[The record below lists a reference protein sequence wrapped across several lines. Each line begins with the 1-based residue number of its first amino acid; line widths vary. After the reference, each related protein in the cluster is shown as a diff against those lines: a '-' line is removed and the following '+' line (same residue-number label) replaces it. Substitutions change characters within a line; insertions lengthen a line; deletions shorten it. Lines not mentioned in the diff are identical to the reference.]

1 MAESERQGPDWKLG
15 WRELPA
21 ADRWLWWNRLW
32 AAAIQLRDRYRL
44 GLRSGWWKDD
54 IQVEA
59 LTALAAWTDAY
70 DTGAWADPPGKLQ
83 LLYDLERIRAL
94 LQAGEGVFDPEHDR
108 DAFERHLVAIGRD
121 PASAVDSVLRSDRPV
136 LGSDGP

>member
-1 MAESERQGPDWKLG
+1 MAEPEQQNTDWRLG
-15 WRELPA
+15 WRELPP

-32 AAAIQLRDRYRL
+32 GAALQLRDRYRL

-59 LTALAAWTDAY
+59 LAALTAWSSAY
-70 DTGAWADPPGKLQ
+70 DTGAWGDPPGKLQ

-94 LQAGEGVFDPEHDR
+94 LQAGEGVFDPDRDR
-108 DAFERHLVAIGRD
+108 DAFNQHLAAIKCEPSGQTGV
-121 PASAVDSVLRSDRPV
+121 P
-136 LGSDGP
+136 LGTPGP